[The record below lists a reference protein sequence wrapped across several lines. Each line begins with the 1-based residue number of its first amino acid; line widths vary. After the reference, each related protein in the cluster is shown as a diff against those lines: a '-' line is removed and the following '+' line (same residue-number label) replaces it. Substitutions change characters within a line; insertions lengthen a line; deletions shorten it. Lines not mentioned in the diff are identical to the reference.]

1 MAGKSNGARLA
12 ACLPL
17 RMNLVP
23 VEEKQRRRT
32 AVLSGPHLEPT
43 GESRFSG
50 YERSD
55 DPFSQLFARVDTLEQ
70 KLDALIDLMMRDQQQ
85 EARRAGVS
93 LELHG
98 EGISF
103 RWPKALAVGETI
115 ELEITLSLYPARE
128 IFFLAE
134 VKTCEEEAASAVGE
148 GQAPHHLVEARF
160 AAISPSDHDAV
171 HRFIL
176 ISQRKQRRTERENE
190 SYCQLTANC

>member
-1 MAGKSNGARLA
+1 MSGKSNGARLA

-23 VEEKQRRRT
+23 AEEKQRRRT
-32 AVLSGPHLEPT
+32 AVLSGPHLEST
-43 GESRFSG
+43 GNARLSP
-50 YERSD
+50 YERSE
-55 DPFSQLFARVDTLEQ
+55 DPIAQLFSRIDTIEQ
-70 KLDALIDLMMRDQQQ
+70 KLDALIDLMMRNQQQ
-85 EARRAGVS
+85 EARREGIS

-98 EGISF
+98 EGVAF
-103 RWPKALAVGETI
+103 RWPKPLVVGETI

-134 VKTCEEEAASAVGE
+134 VLNCTEEDASSVGE
-148 GQAPHHLVEARF
+148 GQSPHHLVEARF
-160 AAISPSDHDAV
+160 AAISPADHDAV

-176 ISQRKQRRTERENE
+176 TSQRKQRRSEREHE